1 MYISGLIFSVDQQQ
15 PPTQQP
21 VNKSLGLPNIPTVS
35 SNTNEQPST
44 SQQGLTPR
52 DSDRS
57 QPSCSESR
65 DDEMEAESIQSEA
78 VYPVD
83 LAVVNDCLNEPRLCS
98 EATVGRMPALLSEL
112 YSEAHCRFLE
122 EALCLVLHVLMLESG
137 YQPTASVSPPE
148 KPCQF
153 WLWVFITVL

>member
-15 PPTQQP
+15 PPTQQF
-21 VNKSLGLPNIPTVS
+21 VNKSFGLPNTPTVS

-137 YQPTASVSPPE
+137 YQPTVSVSPTE

-153 WLWVFITVL
+153 SP

>member
-1 MYISGLIFSVDQQQ
+1 MYISGFIFSVDPQQ

-57 QPSCSESR
+57 QPSCSR
-65 DDEMEAESIQSEA
+65 DDEMVVESIQSEA
-78 VYPVD
+78 VYQVD
-83 LAVVNDCLNEPRLCS
+83 LAVLNDCLNEPILCS
-98 EATVGRMPALLSEL
+98 EATVDRMPALLSEL

-122 EALCLVLHVLMLESG
+122 EGLCLVLHVLMLESG

-153 WLWVFITVL
+153 SFLYYR